1 MTQNGYPLPEDIET
15 AAAAWFSRTRSGALS
30 EIDEIALED
39 WLEQDPAHR
48 SAYDSVELAWNAL
61 ELVRMHPRV
70 LAMRDALP
78 ARRPFRLR
86 DHLPPRARAVAASLA
101 ACVLG
106 VVAIGSWNTLRTPE
120 APPPPPS
127 LYESQVYR
135 TGADERAVIA
145 LPDGS
150 EVMLNGG
157 GSLRTIPDGGRRL
170 LRLERGQAFF
180 RVAKDAAHP
189 FIVQAGG
196 RTITAVGTAFDVS
209 VEPGKFA
216 IVLVEGR
223 VRIQSQ
229 GLAAPG
235 ARPSGST
242 PNALVATEMVAG
254 SQLAAGPQ
262 GWSVTRANLGDAT
275 GWTREQLVFEAEPLA
290 DVVEQMNRR
299 SPRKIVVLDPSVGR
313 TLISG
318 NFRPGDVAGFVSALE
333 AYDYASVASR
343 DDGSIALSAP

>member
-1 MTQNGYPLPEDIET
+1 MTQAPRPRAEDIET
-15 AAAAWFSRTRSGALS
+15 AAATWFSRARSGALS

-70 LAMRDALP
+70 MAMRDALP
-78 ARRPFRLR
+78 ARRPFQLR
-86 DHLPPRARAVAASLA
+86 WRLPPRAVAASLA

-106 VVAIGSWNTLRTPE
+106 AVAIGSWTTLRTPG
-120 APPPPPS
+120 APPTPPS
-127 LYESQVYR
+127 LYQSQVYR
-135 TGADERAVIA
+135 TGANERAVIA

-157 GSLRTIPDGGRRL
+157 GSLRTIADGRRRL

-189 FIVQAGG
+189 FIVEAGG
-196 RTITAVGTAFDVS
+196 RTITAVGTAFDVN
-209 VEPGKFA
+209 VEPRKFA

-223 VRIQSQ
+223 IRIQSQ
-229 GLAAPG
+229 VLAAPG
-235 ARPSGST
+235 ARPQGTT
-242 PNALVATEMVAG
+242 PNAIEATEMVAG
-254 SQLAAGPQ
+254 SQLAASPQ
-262 GWSVTRANLGDAT
+262 GWSVTRADVEEAT
-275 GWTREQLVFEAEPLA
+275 DWTREQLVFEAEPLA

-299 SPRKIVVLDPSVGR
+299 SSSKIVVLDPSVGR

-343 DDGSIALSAP
+343 ADGSIALSTP

>member
-1 MTQNGYPLPEDIET
+1 VTHDAPRPEDIET

-30 EIDEIALED
+30 EIDEISLEE

-48 SAYDSVELAWNAL
+48 SAYDSVELTWNAL

-78 ARRPFRLR
+78 VLPTRRPFPMRWR
-86 DHLPPRARAVAASLA
+86 VPPRAVAASLA
-101 ACVLG
+101 ACVMG
-106 VVAIGSWNTLRTPE
+106 MIAIGYWTTQR
-120 APPPPPS
+120 APDAPPPS
-127 LYESQVYR
+127 LYQSQIYR
-135 TGADERAVIA
+135 TGANERVVIA

-150 EVMLNGG
+150 EVILNGG

-180 RVAKDAAHP
+180 RVAKDTAHP
-189 FIVQAGG
+189 FIVEAGG

-209 VEPGKFA
+209 VEPRNFA

-229 GLAAPG
+229 ALAAPG
-235 ARPSGST
+235 ARPSGTASN
-242 PNALVATEMVAG
+242 PIEATEMVAG
-254 SQLAAGPQ
+254 SQLAASPQ
-262 GWSVTRANLGDAT
+262 GWSVTRADVGEAT
-275 GWTREQLVFEAEPLA
+275 NWTREQLVFEAEPLA
-290 DVVEQMNRR
+290 EVVEQMNQR

-333 AYDYASVASR
+333 AYDYASATSR
-343 DDGSIALSAP
+343 GDGSIALSTP